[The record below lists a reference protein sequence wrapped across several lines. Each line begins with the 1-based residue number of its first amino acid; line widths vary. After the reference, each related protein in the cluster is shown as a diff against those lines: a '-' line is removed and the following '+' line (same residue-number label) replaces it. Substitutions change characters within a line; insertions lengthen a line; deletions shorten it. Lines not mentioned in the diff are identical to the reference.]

1 MIRSKLRLTDMTDQ
15 TRNEL
20 FARHWVKAQPVVM
33 TYLLTILR
41 SATDAEDV
49 LQSAALKAAMKIES
63 YEPERSFISWVM
75 AIARNEA
82 IDHLRRHRRDRL
94 VFAPDLM
101 DQLAADA
108 ELLAEQMTDRKVALA
123 ECLEVLVDRSRRIV
137 AMRYRENLSIQ
148 KIADRLS
155 MTPNATYVSLH
166 RIRQTLARCIED
178 RLTLSREDAGD

>member
-1 MIRSKLRLTDMTDQ
+1 MAENSHH
-15 TRNEL
+15 EL

-49 LQSAALKAAMKIES
+49 LQSAALKAAMKIDS
-63 YEPERSFISWVM
+63 YDPARSFISWVM

-82 IDHLRRHRRDRL
+82 IDHLRRNRRDRL

-108 ELLAEQMTDRKVALA
+108 ELMADQMTERKVALA
-123 ECLEVLVDRSRRIV
+123 ECLESLVDRSRRIV

-155 MTPNATYVSLH
+155 MKPNAIYVTLH
-166 RIRQTLARCIED
+166 RIRETLARCIES
-178 RLTLSREDAGD
+178 RLIPWREDAGD